1 MTSLLDTFTT
11 AWNRF
16 FHSRVGLKQCR
27 LAGWLRV
34 AYATLFVLDRLL
46 LTLDLDYL
54 LSPSNGLLPY
64 RLARLNPNL
73 TAQHLTLFQLAP
85 ESDALLW
92 TVHIAGLVHG
102 CLLAL
107 GVAPRW
113 QLFCVYINLLSFERH
128 NYMIWDGED
137 EMFRTWAIFFAFL
150 PLHHVTIWEWMQDE
164 DEEEEHDD
172 EDEHGEH
179 DNHQD
184 KQRNDDNLQHDSNSH
199 SPPISSSWPIWP
211 FRLFQIEVC
220 LVYYGAT
227 ISKLDG
233 PAWWSGT
240 AMYMI
245 SYTNDF
251 YPGIFNPDFL
261 FDRAVPLKLIAWTA
275 LAIEA
280 VSPVTVWI
288 PGLTIPTVV
297 AAFALHIG
305 IDVTMNMHCFE

>member
-1 MTSLLDTFTT
+1 MTSFVRHFTT
-11 AWNRF
+11 AWNQF
-16 FHSRVGLKQCR
+16 FHARVGLPQCR
-27 LAGWLRV
+27 VAGWLRV

-54 LSPSNGLLPY
+54 LSPSNGVLPY
-64 RLARLNPNL
+64 RLTRFHPAL
-73 TAQHLTLFQLAP
+73 TAQHWTLFQLAP
-85 ESDALLW
+85 ESDVLLW
-92 TVHIAGLVHG
+92 TVHVVGLLHG
-102 CLLAL
+102 GLLLL
-107 GVAPRW
+107 GIAPRW

-137 EMFRTWAIFFAFL
+137 EMFRTWAIFMAFL
-150 PLHHVTIWEWMQDE
+150 PLHHVTLWEWMQKNQHDHE
-164 DEEEEHDD
+164 EEEEH
-172 EDEHGEH
+172 EEN
-179 DNHQD
+179 DNDNQHEQN
-184 KQRNDDNLQHDSNSH
+184 NDNNAQYNSH
-199 SPPISSSWPIWP
+199 SSPPILSSWPIWP

-220 LVYYGAT
+220 LLYYGAT

-233 PAWWSGT
+233 PAWWNGT

-305 IDVTMNMHCFE
+305 IDLTMNMHCFE